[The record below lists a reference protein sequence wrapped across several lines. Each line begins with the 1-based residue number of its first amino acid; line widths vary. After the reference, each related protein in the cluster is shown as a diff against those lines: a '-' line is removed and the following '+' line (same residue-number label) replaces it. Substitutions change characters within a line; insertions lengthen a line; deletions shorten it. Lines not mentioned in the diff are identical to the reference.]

1 MANSTSMRRVWMGL
15 SAAVAVLSFW
25 PAWTGRTSFW
35 FFGIAT
41 AVFLVFLIEPWL
53 LTWEIR
59 KRNDSLQITDEGV
72 LRRLG
77 NGNTEY
83 VRWTDLREVVLVTT
97 QGMNV
102 AEDYFYV
109 LAGTG
114 KSGVLVGQH
123 LAAQYDLLSHL
134 AKLPGFDHRGIAT
147 AMGETGN
154 QRLLLWRAKP
164 LDGQAEPRSP
174 LTIEQQPPGGPPSLL
189 H

>member
-1 MANSTSMRRVWMGL
+1 MSGTGSMRRVWMGL
-15 SAAVAVLSFW
+15 SIAVAVLAFY
-25 PAWTGRTSFW
+25 PAWTGRTSWW
-35 FFGIAT
+35 FFGVAT
-41 AVFLVFLIEPWL
+41 TIFVVFLLEPWL

-134 AKLPGFDHRGIAT
+134 TKLPGFDHRGIAS
-147 AMGETGN
+147 AMGATGS
-154 QRLLLWRAKP
+154 QRLLLWRVRP
-164 LDGQAEPRSP
+164 IEGQAETRAP
-174 LTIEQQPPGGPPSLL
+174 LTIEHQPPGDPPRTL